1 MMAVESANIVSRR
14 RFLQGGGALIVSFS
28 LLPDQ
33 LAHAAAAEV
42 EDFPSS
48 LKSAPYLDSWI
59 RIDADGTITVFTGK
73 AELGQGI
80 KTALIQIAAEELEVL
95 PQTIQLVTADTGR
108 TPNEGYTAGSHSVQD
123 SGSTIRHAAAQ
134 ARGIL
139 LESAAHRWQ
148 LEASK
153 LQARGGQIVSSEG
166 HSAKYGELV
175 SGELLH
181 VMAQSQTKLKDPG
194 TFTVMGTPMGRV
206 DIPAKVT
213 GGVAYVQDLHL
224 PNMVHA
230 RVVRPPSPAARLL
243 SVDASEVER
252 MPGVLKVVRDGSFLA
267 VIAQGEFQ
275 AVQAM
280 RRLGSGARWEE
291 QPTLPAGR
299 PLAEVLQSMKSED
312 AVVLDDRAGSRGADA
327 ARVTAAANSSAAGP
341 SSAVSTP
348 AAAQVVEATYTRPYQ
363 IHGSIGPSCAVGHWD
378 NGSLTV
384 WTHTQGVYPDRA
396 AIAQMLNLPP
406 DKVRCIHMEGSG
418 CYGHNGADDAA
429 ADAAL
434 LARAFPGRPVR
445 VQWMRE
451 HEHSWEPYGPAMVT
465 KARATLGDRGAITG
479 WQYDLW
485 SNSHLTRPGPAGA
498 LLAARHLATPFP
510 VPIQTV
516 KITPEGSGDRNSVP
530 LYAIPNRHI
539 VWHFLPDMPLRVSAL
554 RSLGAY
560 MNVFSLESFMDECAL
575 AAAVDPVD
583 FRLRHLQDPR
593 ARDVVSTAAQRFGW
607 SNKAMLRHRGRGFAF
622 ARYKNL
628 AAYCAIAVE
637 VDVAPESG
645 KVRMVRAVAAV
656 DSGEIV
662 NPDGIRNQIEG
673 GILQSMSWT
682 LFESVTF
689 DETRVTST
697 DWATYPILR
706 FPSLPD
712 SVDVHLIP
720 RPGMPFLGA
729 GEASQGPTSAA
740 IANAIAH
747 ATGKRLRDLPF
758 TRERVRGA
766 VTSTPA

>member
-1 MMAVESANIVSRR
+1 
-14 RFLQGGGALIVSFS
+14 
-28 LLPDQ
+28 
-33 LAHAAAAEV
+33 
-42 EDFPSS
+42 
-48 LKSAPYLDSWI
+48 
-59 RIDADGTITVFTGK
+59 
-73 AELGQGI
+73 
-80 KTALIQIAAEELEVL
+80 
-95 PQTIQLVTADTGR
+95 
-108 TPNEGYTAGSHSVQD
+108 VQD
-123 SGSTIRHAAAQ
+123 SGTTIRHAAAQ
-134 ARGIL
+134 AREIL
-139 LESAAHRWQ
+139 LESAARRWK

-153 LQARGGQIVSSEG
+153 LEARGGQIVSSEG

-175 SGELLH
+175 SGQLLH
-181 VMAQSQTKLKDPG
+181 VIAQSQSKLKDPG
-194 TFTVMGTPMGRV
+194 TFTVMGTPMKRV

-230 RVVRPPSPAARLL
+230 RVVRQPSPAARLL
-243 SVDASEVER
+243 DVDTNAVEH

-280 RRLGSGARWEE
+280 RRLGSAARWEE
-291 QPTLPAGR
+291 KPALPAGR

-312 AVVLDDRAGSRGADA
+312 AVVLDDRAGPRG
-327 ARVTAAANSSAAGP
+327 
-341 SSAVSTP
+341 P

-363 IHGSIGPSCAVGHWD
+363 IHGSIGPSCAVGHLD

-396 AIAQMLNLPP
+396 AIAEMVKLPP
-406 DKVRCIHMEGSG
+406 EKVRCIHMEGSG

-434 LARAFPGRPVR
+434 LARALPGRPVR

-451 HEHSWEPYGPAMVT
+451 HEHAWEPYGPAMVT
-465 KARATLGDRGAITG
+465 KARATLGDRGTITG

-498 LLAARHLATPFP
+498 LLAAQHLATPFA

-575 AAAVDPVD
+575 AASADPVD

-607 SNKAMLRHRGRGFAF
+607 SSKALPRNRGRGFAF

-637 VDVAPESG
+637 VDVSPENG

-682 LFESVTF
+682 LFEAVTF
-689 DETRVTST
+689 DETRVTSI

-720 RPGMPFLGA
+720 RPGAPFLGA

-740 IANAIAH
+740 IANAIAQI
-747 ATGKRLRDLPF
+747 TGKRLRDLPF
-758 TRERVRGA
+758 TRDRVRGA
-766 VTSTPA
+766 VTSARA

>member
-1 MMAVESANIVSRR
+1 
-14 RFLQGGGALIVSFS
+14 
-28 LLPDQ
+28 
-33 LAHAAAAEV
+33 
-42 EDFPSS
+42 
-48 LKSAPYLDSWI
+48 
-59 RIDADGTITVFTGK
+59 
-73 AELGQGI
+73 
-80 KTALIQIAAEELEVL
+80 
-95 PQTIQLVTADTGR
+95 
-108 TPNEGYTAGSHSVQD
+108 
-123 SGSTIRHAAAQ
+123 
-134 ARGIL
+134 
-139 LESAAHRWQ
+139 
-148 LEASK
+148 
-153 LQARGGQIVSSEG
+153 
-166 HSAKYGELV
+166 
-175 SGELLH
+175 
-181 VMAQSQTKLKDPG
+181 
-194 TFTVMGTPMGRV
+194 
-206 DIPAKVT
+206 
-213 GGVAYVQDLHL
+213 
-224 PNMVHA
+224 MVHA

-243 SVDASEVER
+243 GVDTSEVER

-267 VIAQGEFQ
+267 VIAEGEFQ

-280 RRLGSGARWEE
+280 RRLGSAARWEE
-291 QPTLPAGR
+291 KPTLPAGR
-299 PLAEVLQSMKSED
+299 PLAEVLQSMKSQD
-312 AVVLDDRAGSRGADA
+312 AVVVDDGAGSRGAGAAGGASSARAPAAAVSKGD
-327 ARVTAAANSSAAGP
+327 ARVTAAATSNAAGP
-341 SSAVSTP
+341 SAAASP

-396 AIAQMLNLPP
+396 AIAEMLKLPP

-465 KARATLGDRGAITG
+465 KARATLGESGTITG

-498 LLAARHLATPFP
+498 LLAARHLATPFA
-510 VPIQTV
+510 VPTQTV
-516 KITPEGSGDRNSVP
+516 SITPEGSGDRNSVP

-575 AAAVDPVD
+575 AASADPVD

-593 ARDVVSTAAQRFGW
+593 ARDVVSTAAQSFGW
-607 SNKAMLRHRGRGFAF
+607 SSKAMPRHRGRGFAF

-637 VDVAPESG
+637 VEVSPESG

-689 DETRVTST
+689 DETRVTSI

-720 RPGMPFLGA
+720 RPGAPFLGA

-758 TRERVRGA
+758 TRERNAFR
-766 VTSTPA
+766 SSI